1 MFTTGE
7 RNLLR
12 DNLITAAR
20 ADERVT
26 GAAVTGSAALG
37 AEDEWS
43 DIDLAFA
50 VSGDPGPVL
59 ADFTTRMYRDHDAA
73 HHMDVVFERTVFRVF
88 LLANTLQVDL
98 AFWPEADFGATTP
111 KFRLLFGTPQD
122 REPSPPPDARRL
134 IDLAWLHA
142 LHVRSSIE
150 RGRGWQAEYMIG
162 RVREHTLALACVRHG
177 LPAGEGRGLDQLPTD
192 VTGLSRRPSS
202 AGSAT
207 SAARSAPSRN
217 SSSGRS
223 SGSTPTWRFGWRR
236 CCASWLPRP
245 GKQVPGARRRN
256 RPATA
261 APPTPSRP
269 AGAARTPA
277 APRRANPLSPLRSS
291 PARRP

>member
-59 ADFTTRMYRDHDAA
+59 ADFTTRMYRDHEAV

-111 KFRLLFGTPQD
+111 KFRLLFGTAND

-192 VTGLSRRPSS
+192 VTAPFEATLVGGLGDLGRPFR
-202 AGSAT
+202 AVTELFIGEIERVDADL
-207 SAARSAPSRN
+207 ALRLAPLLREL
-217 SSSGRS
+217 
-223 SGSTPTWRFGWRR
+223 
-236 CCASWLPRP
+236 AS
-245 GKQVPGARRRN
+245 
-256 RPATA
+256 
-261 APPTPSRP
+261 
-269 AGAARTPA
+269 
-277 APRRANPLSPLRSS
+277 
-291 PARRP
+291 